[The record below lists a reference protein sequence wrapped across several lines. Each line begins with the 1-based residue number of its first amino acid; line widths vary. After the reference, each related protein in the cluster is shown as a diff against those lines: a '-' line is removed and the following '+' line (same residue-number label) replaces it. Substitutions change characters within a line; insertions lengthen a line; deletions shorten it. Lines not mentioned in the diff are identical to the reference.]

1 MNQNIKDRL
10 FIHSFKPSI
19 EELELFHSYKTQ
31 LDSSFNTYKQN
42 NLAISNQENELK
54 SIKIK
59 PELMFESY
67 EIQKEELGK
76 TLENLKKEIE
86 NQKKVLAEVNYR
98 SKEAR
103 RRLRYY
109 IRKADKI
116 CQENCWNEESL
127 KSLET
132 F

>member
-1 MNQNIKDRL
+1 M
-10 FIHSFKPSI
+10 
-19 EELELFHSYKTQ
+19 ELFHSYKAQ

-59 PELMFESY
+59 TELMFQPY

-76 TLENLKKEIE
+76 TLENLKKGIE

-103 RRLRYY
+103 GRLRYY

-116 CQENCWNEESL
+116 C
-127 KSLET
+127 
-132 F
+132 